1 MTHPRTEEW
10 AHRCFAAPPTVQK
23 GLTLAEVDDELEK
36 LGKLCDEVYGGPIA
50 FKNNFVASPSSG
62 SKPNKV
68 TKPKAKKAKF
78 TIEEVVARLT
88 QAAQHGA
95 EARKILEKIWH
106 GP

>member
-50 FKNNFVASPSSG
+50 FKVASHFVFQPQNHH
-62 SKPNKV
+62 KPLNM
-68 TKPKAKKAKF
+68 
-78 TIEEVVARLT
+78 
-88 QAAQHGA
+88 
-95 EARKILEKIWH
+95 
-106 GP
+106 

>member
-1 MTHPRTEEW
+1 MTHPPTEEW

-23 GLTLAEVDDELEK
+23 GLTLAEVDEELEK
-36 LGKLCDEVYGGPIA
+36 LGKLCDEVYGTAIA
-50 FKNNFVASPSSG
+50 SKNDFVAGPSSG

-78 TIEEVVARLT
+78 PIEEIIARLT
-88 QAAQHGA
+88 QAAQHDA

>member
-1 MTHPRTEEW
+1 MTHPPTEER

-23 GLTLAEVDDELEK
+23 GLTLAEVNEDLEK

-50 FKNNFVASPSSG
+50 SKTNSVAGPSSG
-62 SKPNKV
+62 FNPNKV
-68 TKPKAKKAKF
+68 TKPKAKKAKLP
-78 TIEEVVARLT
+78 IEEIIARLT
-88 QAAQHGA
+88 QAAQHDA